1 MGSIIYPD
9 DLTGQEYELIKDQL
23 PRFNRGRPSKYDNKH
38 ILNAIFYLLRTGCSW
53 RHLPRE
59 YGSWK
64 TIYTYYRRWK
74 ISGIFEKLY
83 RFLLDRFRSKLDKL
97 DASVGI
103 VDSQSVKI
111 TDKGGEHGYDP
122 VKKVNGRKR
131 HIVVDNLGYPMEVL
145 VTSADINDRTGLIEL
160 ALKLQN
166 KFPNLK
172 KNLC

>member
-1 MGSIIYPD
+1 MGHGRQYILIIGD
-9 DLTGQEYELIKDQL
+9 GRGQEY
-23 PRFNRGRPSKYDNKH
+23 
-38 ILNAIFYLLRTGCSW
+38 LRNCTTL
-53 RHLPRE
+53 R
-59 YGSWK
+59 
-64 TIYTYYRRWK
+64 
-74 ISGIFEKLY
+74 
-83 RFLLDRFRSKLDKL
+83 DRFRSNLDKL

-131 HIVVDNLGYPMEVL
+131 HIVVDNLGYPMEIL
-145 VTSADINDRTGLIEL
+145 VTNADTNDRNGLMEL

>member
-1 MGSIIYPD
+1 MESILYPD
-9 DLTGQEYELIKDQL
+9 DLTEQEYELIKDQL
-23 PRFNRGRPSKYDNKH
+23 PYFNRGRPAKYGCKH

-53 RHLPRE
+53 RHLPKE
-59 YGSWK
+59 YGPWK

-74 ISGIFEKLY
+74 ISGVFDKLY
-83 RFLLDRFRSKLDKL
+83 HFLRDKFRSNLDKL
-97 DASVGI
+97 EGSVGI

-145 VTSADINDRTGLIEL
+145 VTSADINDRNGLMEL